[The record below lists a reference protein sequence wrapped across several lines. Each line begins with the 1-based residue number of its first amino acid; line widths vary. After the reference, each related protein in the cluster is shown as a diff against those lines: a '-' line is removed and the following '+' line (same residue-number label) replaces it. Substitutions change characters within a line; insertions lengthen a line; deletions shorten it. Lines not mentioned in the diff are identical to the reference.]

1 MLLRSSAM
9 VVGMPVWT
17 CPEDMLRR
25 VALVRRGRE
34 SSCVVR
40 FALKIARKVCLSLQM
55 RVNCCGVCK
64 SEALSWPVYSVR
76 QQCSLMVHRDVTPV
90 QVVHLS
96 YTDCEK
102 RPWSSALMCQ
112 I

>member
-1 MLLRSSAM
+1 M

-40 FALKIARKVCLSLQM
+40 FFIEDSEKGVFVVANACELLWRLQIRGVELASLFCTPAVFIDGAP
-55 RVNCCGVCK
+55 RRDTSAG
-64 SEALSWPVYSVR
+64 
-76 QQCSLMVHRDVTPV
+76 CSL
-90 QVVHLS
+90 VVHGL
-96 YTDCEK
+96 
-102 RPWSSALMCQ
+102 
-112 I
+112 

>member
-25 VALVRRGRE
+25 VALVRRERE

-40 FALKIARKVCLSLQM
+40 FALKVARKVCLSLQM
-55 RVNCCGVCK
+55 RVNCCGVCN
-64 SEALSWPVYSVR
+64 SEALRLASLFCTPAVFIDGAPR
-76 QQCSLMVHRDVTPV
+76 CDTNAGCSLVVHR
-90 QVVHLS
+90 L
-96 YTDCEK
+96 
-102 RPWSSALMCQ
+102 
-112 I
+112 